1 MDILTFINNGMQDPF
16 LDAAVPIIYN
26 LTSIYAIPVFLLII
40 LIISWALKM
49 EKIRNMMLICILA
62 FFFNDVITLF
72 LKVVYVSP
80 RPYVVLSNI
89 RMVVQDHG
97 LNSFPSGHTSIS
109 FSVISVVL
117 MKAKEHRL
125 ILGILAVIYLI
136 ILEFS
141 LLYSGVH
148 YPTDL
153 IGGAIIGIVSA
164 AVAVFFSDRFIGF
177 VDNAVGFFKK

>member
-1 MDILTFINNGMQDPF
+1 MDL
-16 LDAAVPIIYN
+16 
-26 LTSIYAIPVFLLII
+26 
-40 LIISWALKM
+40 
-49 EKIRNMMLICILA
+49 
-62 FFFNDVITLF
+62 
-72 LKVVYVSP
+72 YVSP

-164 AVAVFFSDRFIGF
+164 AVAVFFSDRFIGL